1 MWKLE
6 KRNRVEVA
14 IVNNKAYWVYN
25 SILYEAEVHR
35 SGEILSDEAK
45 PVDVINMSKSELE
58 KIIEVVDSFNE

>member
-1 MWKLE
+1 MGKLE